1 MLKPLVLAAALT
13 AGCSTMAAAT
23 PALSSR
29 TMVTDTISVSR
40 VTHAWD
46 SGHGRSPH
54 GNSAIALSMG
64 LLVSLIA
71 AAVAT
76 D

>member
-23 PALSSR
+23 PAPSSR

-40 VTHAWD
+40 VTHARD
-46 SGHGRSPH
+46 RAPGRSAH
-54 GNSAIALSMG
+54 RNSVIALSMG

-71 AAVAT
+71 TAIAT